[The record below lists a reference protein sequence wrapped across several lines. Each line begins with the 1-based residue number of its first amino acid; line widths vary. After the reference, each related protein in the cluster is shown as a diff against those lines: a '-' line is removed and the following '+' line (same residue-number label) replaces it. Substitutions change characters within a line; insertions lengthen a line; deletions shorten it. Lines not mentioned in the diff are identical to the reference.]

1 LDEIAQIEEM
11 NGEVTKELFQLAVAE
26 DLEA

>member
-1 LDEIAQIEEM
+1 LDDIAQIEEK

-26 DLEA
+26 D